1 MCDGNNAAPPSSTS
15 QQPDFLAWCA
25 AASKLLL
32 RQRLHQLRAAPAT
45 SLARSDGAH
54 AAPGTPAAS
63 WREREAT
70 PSTSAYSSFESNKL
84 EDSTLCTEDNEE
96 IEVEKEMAEDEEDS

>member
-1 MCDGNNAAPPSSTS
+1 VAHPNDPPRSQPEFDEGLEEGEVDDDEGNDGEIT
-15 QQPDFLAWCA
+15 
-25 AASKLLL
+25 
-32 RQRLHQLRAAPAT
+32 
-45 SLARSDGAH
+45 
-54 AAPGTPAAS
+54 PGY
-63 WREREAT
+63 EAT